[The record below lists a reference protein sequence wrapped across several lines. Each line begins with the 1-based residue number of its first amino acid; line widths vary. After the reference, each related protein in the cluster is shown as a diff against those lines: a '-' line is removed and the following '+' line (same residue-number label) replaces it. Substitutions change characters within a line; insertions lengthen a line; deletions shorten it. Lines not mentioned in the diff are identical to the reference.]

1 MRTTKT
7 STYPSSETIA
17 AQVHA
22 HGEEERLDNA
32 AQTAVFALL
41 DKLGD
46 GADDPEP
53 NLTAAFEQARLDGDW
68 DAYGQT
74 IGAHYDWEQRSKR
87 RAYMVNTTRDRHR
100 SIPIERRH
108 ATRAEA
114 GRQTLDYLA
123 DALPQIIRAAQAL
136 DLTGV
141 PATAEKAL
149 SAGKTAADKYTRAA
163 DVVAAY
169 TTLRQAQAEAVKAV
183 ARVEMGRADDLGVFR
198 TGQFREAMHNDATWL
213 ENRRVALMPES
224 NTATAQRLRQQ
235 MARVPGAEEF
245 FDGVPEP
252 LFGPIGEDGYP
263 VECKTVPARAVWL
276 AKWSTRLEFWVPSFE
291 QLRELA
297 EVYNITMSIQA
308 WPEQHGLTLVVGK
321 DGRPAAGN
329 DERVALVNPGYVRP
343 DWDAPQDDTE
353 AEAVADAAE
362 ANRQAAR
369 SAEHPGY
376 AA

>member
-7 STYPSSETIA
+7 STYPSPETIA

-46 GADDPEP
+46 GAHDPEP

-68 DAYGQT
+68 DAYGQI

-100 SIPIERRH
+100 VIPIERRH

-114 GRQTLDYLA
+114 GRQTLDYLV
-123 DALPQIIRAAQAL
+123 DALPQITRAAQAL

-263 VECKTVPARAVWL
+263 VGVTSIPARAAWL
-276 AKWSTRLEFWVPSFE
+276 AKWSARLEFWVPPFD
-291 QLRELA
+291 QLREQA
-297 EVYNITMSIQA
+297 EVYNITLSVQA

-329 DERVALVNPGYVRP
+329 DARVALVNPGYVRP
-343 DWDAPQDDTE
+343 DWDAEAPEDD
-353 AEAVADAAE
+353 AQVQDAAQ
-362 ANRQAAR
+362 ANARAAR
-369 SAEHPGY
+369 LAQHPGLVND
-376 AA
+376 